1 MGDLEG
7 DRADGV
13 SLRAEADDEAARFL
27 AILFFEEDLRHVV
40 AVELR
45 GEAGGLEECRVGPER
60 GQQLVRPKANRTG
73 VRSRCDVVAK
83 VEVAD
88 IRPPPACPVGQARR
102 PHLHSAL
109 APAPFPL
116 PIQPRWVC

>member
-13 SLRAEADDEAARFL
+13 SLRAEADDEAERPL

-45 GEAGGLEECRVGPER
+45 GEAGGLEESG
-60 GQQLVRPKANRTG
+60 LVLN
-73 VRSRCDVVAK
+73 VASSSS
-83 VEVAD
+83 
-88 IRPPPACPVGQARR
+88 G
-102 PHLHSAL
+102 
-109 APAPFPL
+109 
-116 PIQPRWVC
+116 